1 MKMDACDLD
10 RTETILRRMEAGIY
24 LSIFLLNTVKSELR
38 SKYTKKNIDIQKSKD
53 GLHLKK
59 KLLQK

>member
-10 RTETILRRMEAGIY
+10 GTETILRRMKAGIY

>member
-1 MKMDACDLD
+1 MDACDLD